1 MEHLEIWEHIKKG
14 DKNALKNLHTK
25 YFYQMCLY
33 ARKTLN
39 GNEGLAEELVSDC
52 FIKIWENRKKIEIKS
67 SLRFYLFFMLR
78 NSIIDYHRK
87 ARIITG
93 ELIEEIKDPGGIEE
107 FDEQQEYARLYSTLQ
122 KLPEQRR
129 KILKMAVFDS
139 LTYDQIA
146 ERLHISK
153 NTVKTQIAR
162 AYRFLKESLD
172 PKDFNLFLLIRS
184 NKNSNSEQIR

>member
-1 MEHLEIWEHIKKG
+1 MEHPELWENIRKG
-14 DKNALKNLHTK
+14 DKNALRNLHRK

-52 FIKIWENRKKIEIKS
+52 FIKIWENRKKLEIKS

-87 ARIITG
+87 ARIKSG
-93 ELIEEIKDPGGIEE
+93 ELTEEITDPGSLEE
-107 FDEQQEYARLYSTLQ
+107 FNEQEEYARLYSTVQ

-172 PKDFNLFLLIRS
+172 PKDFNLFLFVRR
-184 NKNSNSEQIR
+184 KE

>member
-1 MEHLEIWEHIKKG
+1 
-14 DKNALKNLHTK
+14 
-25 YFYQMCLY
+25 
-33 ARKTLN
+33 
-39 GNEGLAEELVSDC
+39 
-52 FIKIWENRKKIEIKS
+52 
-67 SLRFYLFFMLR
+67 MLR

-87 ARIITG
+87 TKIITG

-107 FDEQQEYARLYSTLQ
+107 FSEQEKYVRLYSTLQ

-146 ERLHISK
+146 EKLHISK

-172 PKDFNLFLLIRS
+172 PRDFNFF
-184 NKNSNSEQIR
+184 